1 MLSQHLITKDNAAI
15 INISSGLAFVPIAFM
30 PVYCATKAA
39 LHSMTLSLRHQLKEY
54 AVKVF
59 EIAPPSVN
67 TELGHDRKEDKTQ
80 LHRGLPISD
89 FIEEAM
95 RAITNDQYEAAI
107 AGAVNLKERR
117 ESLFNVIN

>member
-1 MLSQHLITKDNAAI
+1 
-15 INISSGLAFVPIAFM
+15 M

>member
-1 MLSQHLITKDNAAI
+1 LLSQHLITKDNAAI